1 MRVPKRAMSAAA
13 VRIGSAMLAAIALCV
28 GCAAPAPIQVTW
40 DESEDLSRFRTWD
53 WIEGDPVFVY
63 APFDAAGTEEQLSA
77 LVESSLRGRG
87 LERASDSPE
96 LRVAALLVGTR
107 HVEVFQRARAMQTL
121 YSHHDIGGYEVHA
134 EEVERRPV
142 DRCRIAIY
150 VTTSR
155 QEKLVWQAVSEQKRP
170 GGCAAQLES
179 AVANLLASFPPAS
192 ATARR

>member
-1 MRVPKRAMSAAA
+1 MTAAA
-13 VRIGSAMLAAIALCV
+13 VRIGSAMLAAIALCA
-28 GCAAPAPIQVTW
+28 GCAAPPAIQVTW

-63 APFDAAGTEEQLSA
+63 APFDAAGTEERLSA

-87 LERASDSPE
+87 LERATEGPE

-107 HVEVFQRARAMQTL
+107 HIEVFRRARAMQTL
-121 YSHHDIGGYEVHA
+121 YSHHDIGGYEVQG
-134 EEVERRPV
+134 EDVERRPV

-150 VTTSR
+150 VTASR

-170 GGCAAQLES
+170 GGCAAQLDA

-192 ATARR
+192 QTAQR